1 MIYRRVIFLDTMAA
15 LVVLVAE
22 TVRKRCARRGG
33 GVAREDAI
41 EGGGEEKRKGGFKLR
56 SWHYTRRATWK
67 RMSAFL
73 AAVGPYHASPCTTS
87 FSLSLSLRFESGGGR
102 VSVTAKGGVCSL
114 ISQPV
119 NNKNI
124 DITRPYIKAGRVF
137 GSFYV

>member
-1 MIYRRVIFLDTMAA
+1 MR
-15 LVVLVAE
+15 AE
-22 TVRKRCARRGG
+22 GR
-33 GVAREDAI
+33 GVARED
-41 EGGGEEKRKGGFKLR
+41 GGGKRKGGFKLR

>member
-33 GVAREDAI
+33 EGVAREDAI

-87 FSLSLSLRFESGGGR
+87 LSLSLSSLRIGR
-102 VSVTAKGGVCSL
+102 GEGVCNGERGSL
-114 ISQPV
+114 FTYLAAR
-119 NNKNI
+119 K
-124 DITRPYIKAGRVF
+124 
-137 GSFYV
+137 

>member
-41 EGGGEEKRKGGFKLR
+41 EGGGGEEKGWFQAEKLAL
-56 SWHYTRRATWK
+56 YTSRYVETNVRVSCGCRTLS
-67 RMSAFL
+67 RLSMHNL
-73 AAVGPYHASPCTTS
+73 
-87 FSLSLSLRFESGGGR
+87 SLSLSLRFESGGGR